1 MSKDLE
7 KEILLESYTQLVDFM
22 AETLGGECEIVLH
35 KIEDQRAEII
45 AIKNGQYSNRKIGD
59 HIDAIGKKV
68 YEIEK
73 NLRYHANYAKVNYQ
87 GKEMKSSSFY
97 IRKKNREL
105 VGILCFNFDLSLAKM
120 AKKYFEALMPK
131 QSEEEIER
139 DTVNEITFGMID
151 ETIQDMNIP
160 VGRMV
165 PSERIK
171 VIKSLQEKGVFGIKG
186 AVRQVAKKLEIS
198 ETSVYRY
205 LKEIE

>member
-22 AETLGGECEIVLH
+22 AETLGSECEIALH

-45 AIKNGQYSNRKIGD
+45 AIRNGQYSNRKIGD

-73 NLRYHANYAKVNYQ
+73 NLRYHANYEKVNYQ

-97 IRKKNREL
+97 IRKKSGEL
-105 VGILCFNFDLSLAKM
+105 IGILCFNFDLTLANM
-120 AKKYFEALMPK
+120 ARKYFEAFMPK
-131 QSEEEIER
+131 ETEEVLEK
-139 DTVNEITFGMID
+139 DTVNQITFGMID
-151 ETIQDMNIP
+151 ETIQAMNLP
-160 VGRMV
+160 VDRMV
-165 PSERIK
+165 PNERIE
-171 VIKSLQEKGVFGIKG
+171 VIKELREKGVFGIKG